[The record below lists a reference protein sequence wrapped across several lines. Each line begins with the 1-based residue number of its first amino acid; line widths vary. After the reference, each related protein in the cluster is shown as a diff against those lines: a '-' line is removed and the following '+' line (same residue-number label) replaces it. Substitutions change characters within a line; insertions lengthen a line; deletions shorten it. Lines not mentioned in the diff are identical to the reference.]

1 MTVTTTNSK
10 GKGKT
15 PDPDVWDLN
24 LERFSRVYI
33 CPIQPSPATSST
45 WTYLAEIGSRAIH
58 TFSSGKKSSVPR
70 QPSRKASPRFRDNY
84 FNATDI
90 RSTTFTYGSS
100 SMFADP
106 TYQHI
111 GIYNIDYTVVPEPGA
126 LEICSIIG
134 VLAVWTSRSRKRQNH
149 DADTSMTESPVSN
162 ETS

>member
-1 MTVTTTNSK
+1 MCGTSI
-10 GKGKT
+10 
-15 PDPDVWDLN
+15 

-33 CPIQPSPATSST
+33 CPIQSLGNHLGKRRRDFATIT
-45 WTYLAEIGSRAIH
+45 
-58 TFSSGKKSSVPR
+58 
-70 QPSRKASPRFRDNY
+70 

-90 RSTTFTYGSS
+90 RSITFTYASS

-134 VLAVWTSRSRKRQNH
+134 ALTVWTSRSRKRQNH

>member
-1 MTVTTTNSK
+1 MIEVGSGFIGIEEACSGTKVEPRIILLGPGGSVYAPAGPADIFSLMTVNTTNSK

-15 PDPDVWDLN
+15 PDPDVLG
-24 LERFSRVYI
+24 
-33 CPIQPSPATSST
+33 PQ
-45 WTYLAEIGSRAIH
+45 
-58 TFSSGKKSSVPR
+58 
-70 QPSRKASPRFRDNY
+70 

-90 RSTTFTYGSS
+90 RSITFTYGSS

-134 VLAVWTSRSRKRQNH
+134 VIAVWTSRSRKRQNH